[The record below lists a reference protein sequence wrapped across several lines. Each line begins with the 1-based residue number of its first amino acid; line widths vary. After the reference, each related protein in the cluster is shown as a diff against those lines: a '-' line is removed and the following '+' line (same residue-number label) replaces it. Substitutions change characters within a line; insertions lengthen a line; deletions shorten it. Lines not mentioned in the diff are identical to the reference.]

1 MEIKKRLNFNEI
13 ELNDLYDYEN
23 RYIYQ
28 YSDGFKF
35 SLDSIL
41 LAEYV
46 DNLKDTSRILDLC
59 SGNSAI
65 PLILTTRAN
74 CKIDAVEIQ
83 EEIYDLAIKSI
94 KYNNLEHNITV
105 FNQNINEFNIDKI
118 YDIVTCNPPFF
129 KTNEE
134 SLRNNN
140 EILRIARHEE
150 KMVLEDIF
158 RISYKYL
165 KDGGYLYLVHRS
177 SRLDELINLGF
188 KYKIPIKRVQLI
200 KTGENKKP
208 TMVLIKAKKNAKSG
222 LIINDILNI
231 ANFTTYKNIFKEK

>member
-1 MEIKKRLNFNEI
+1 MEIKKKLNSSNI

-28 YSDGFKF
+28 YSGGFKF
-35 SLDSIL
+35 SLDSLL
-41 LAEYV
+41 LAEYI
-46 DNLKDTSRILDLC
+46 DNLKDNSLVLDLC
-59 SGNSAI
+59 SGNSVI
-65 PLILTTRAN
+65 PLVLTTKAK

-83 EEIYDLAIKSI
+83 EEIYDLAIRSI
-94 KYNNLEHNITV
+94 KYNNLEHNISV

-129 KTNEE
+129 KINEE
-134 SLRNNN
+134 SMRNDN

-177 SRLDELINLGF
+177 SRLDELISLGL
-188 KYKIPIKRVQLI
+188 KYKIPVKKIQLI
-200 KTGENKKP
+200 KTDENKKP
-208 TMVLIKAKKNAKSG
+208 TIILIKAKKNAKSG
-222 LIINDILNI
+222 LVINDVLNI
-231 ANFTTYKNIFKEK
+231 ANYTTYKNIFMEK